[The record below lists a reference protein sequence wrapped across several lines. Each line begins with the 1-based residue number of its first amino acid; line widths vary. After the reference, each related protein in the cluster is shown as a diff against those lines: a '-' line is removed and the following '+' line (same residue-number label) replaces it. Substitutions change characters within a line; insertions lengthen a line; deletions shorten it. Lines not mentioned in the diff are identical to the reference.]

1 MDEPISHLE
10 ARQRARMREELV
22 DLHDKLETTTIYVTH
37 DQVEAMTMADRIA
50 VMNLGVLQQVGTPKE
65 VYERPRTRFVGGFI
79 GEPPMNFAECS
90 LLYQDNNIYLESPS
104 FKFKLA
110 PHTAEKLKN
119 YNGPSAVTMGLRP
132 ESIGVSRTA
141 SDDSVKSSVY
151 VLEPQGE
158 RTLLSAKLGG
168 DGDLFLI
175 EVGPDFQAEPD
186 DLVYL
191 QFREPV
197 HLFEPVEGMNL
208 LY

>member
-1 MDEPISHLE
+1 
-10 ARQRARMREELV
+10 
-22 DLHDKLETTTIYVTH
+22 
-37 DQVEAMTMADRIA
+37 
-50 VMNLGVLQQVGTPKE
+50 
-65 VYERPRTRFVGGFI
+65 
-79 GEPPMNFAECS
+79 
-90 LLYQDNNIYLESPS
+90 
-104 FKFKLA
+104 
-110 PHTAEKLKN
+110 
-119 YNGPSAVTMGLRP
+119 
-132 ESIGVSRTA
+132 
-141 SDDSVKSSVY
+141 VY